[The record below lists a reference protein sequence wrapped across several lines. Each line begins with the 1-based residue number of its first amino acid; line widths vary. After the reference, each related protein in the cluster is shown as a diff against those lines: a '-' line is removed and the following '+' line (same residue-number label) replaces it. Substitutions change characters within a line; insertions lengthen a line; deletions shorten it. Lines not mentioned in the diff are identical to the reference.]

1 MPALKVKKVVAVCF
15 LEAVKMTL
23 DQLGVHR
30 LELSERGAVSP
41 VELTRAYADG
51 RRLRDYLQRCLT
63 GFHDEVELDLVDA
76 DRTVLVACC
85 RHFVEASEARLEA
98 GKLAADEADW
108 LDKKI
113 QVLSHWALEIA
124 AKPLLELPLKRR
136 TTLGKRARALAAQIN
151 DKLFGSAMKVL
162 AQRPG
167 EESARPN
174 PNSTMVGLP
183 SFGEMFGAPE
193 LGGDDVDDA
202 ATAPPA
208 APPVPAAMPPQA
220 AEKPTAALRLLDPQK
235 LTEPRLRA
243 LAMVDLH
250 AFDRAVAAGDWR
262 LATILLA
269 SVLEVAVLD
278 HALPRQEELGLVGTP
293 SLWNVQSVLLQALG
307 DAAEPRDEA
316 QTAHLFAAR
325 NMLHPAVQMEQP
337 TIVTQVSFERL
348 RDFVQRA
355 LHRLGFGG
363 AATAAG
369 PWQAVGGSA

>member
-15 LEAVKMTL
+15 LEAVKTTL
-23 DQLGVHR
+23 DQIGVHR

-51 RRLRDYLQRCLT
+51 RRLREYLQRCLT
-63 GFHDEVELDLVDA
+63 GFHDDVELDLADA

-124 AKPLLELPLKRR
+124 SKPLLELPLKRR
-136 TTLGKRARALAAQIN
+136 TTLGKRTRALAAQIN
-151 DKLFGSAMKVL
+151 DKLFGASMKVL
-162 AQRPG
+162 PQQRQQQEP
-167 EESARPN
+167 RPN
-174 PNSTMVGLP
+174 PNSTMIGLP
-183 SFGEMFGAPE
+183 SFGQMFGAPE
-193 LGGDDVDDA
+193 IEASDA
-202 ATAPPA
+202 ASAPCVPPTEPPSVHAPP
-208 APPVPAAMPPQA
+208 PEQSPAG
-220 AEKPTAALRLLDPQK
+220 LRLLDAQK
-235 LTEPRLRA
+235 LVEPRLRA
-243 LAMVDLH
+243 LAMIDLH

-293 SLWNVQSVLLQALG
+293 SLWNVQAVLLQALG

-316 QTAHLFAAR
+316 HAAHLLAAR
-325 NMLHPAVQMEQP
+325 NMLRPAVQMEQP

-348 RDFVQRA
+348 RDFVQRV
-355 LHRLGFGG
+355 LHRLGFDGVPSPDSWR
-363 AATAAG
+363 AVAG
-369 PWQAVGGSA
+369 RP